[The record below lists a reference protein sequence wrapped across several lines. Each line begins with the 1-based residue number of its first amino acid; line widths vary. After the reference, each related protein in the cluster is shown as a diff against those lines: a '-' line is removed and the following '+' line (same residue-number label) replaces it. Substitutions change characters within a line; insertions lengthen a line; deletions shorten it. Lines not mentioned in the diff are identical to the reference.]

1 MKKLSILLILL
12 IPFLFLIYYIK
23 RIFSE
28 IGFKG
33 FSAEG
38 CYVEK

>member
-1 MKKLSILLILL
+1 MKKLSILLI
-12 IPFLFLIYYIK
+12 ILFLILYIK